1 MYDSGLLL
9 ERLQTVLTALERI
22 PRRCADISQPS
33 DFLANEAGLD
43 RMDAVCMI
51 LIAAGEEFKN
61 IDKQTEGKLFAR
73 YPQVQ
78 WRGAIGLRD
87 VLAHGYFDVDTEQ
100 LYTICKERIPVLI
113 ETIRKLSPKSKIVK
127 KKIINDGLPAIKPV

>member
-1 MYDSGLLL
+1 MSDANLLV
-9 ERLQTVLTALERI
+9 ERLQSVLTALERI
-22 PRRCADISQPS
+22 PRRCAGISQPS
-33 DFLANEAGLD
+33 DFLTSDAGID
-43 RMDAVCMI
+43 SMDAICMI

-61 IDKQTEGKLFAR
+61 IDRQTEGNLFAR

-100 LYTICKERIPVLI
+100 LYTICMERIPPLI
-113 ETIRKLSPKSKIVK
+113 ETVRKMIAD
-127 KKIINDGLPAIKPV
+127 IEHGAA

>member
-1 MYDSGLLL
+1 MSDANLLV

-22 PRRCADISQPS
+22 PRRCVGISQPS
-33 DFLANEAGLD
+33 DFLASDAGVD
-43 RMDAVCMI
+43 RMDAICMI
-51 LIAAGEEFKN
+51 LIAAGEEFKK
-61 IDKQTEGKLFAR
+61 IDRQTEGKLFAR

-100 LYTICKERIPVLI
+100 LYTICTERIPALI
-113 ETIRKLSPKSKIVK
+113 ETLKTMIENLER
-127 KKIINDGLPAIKPV
+127 GAA

>member
-1 MYDSGLLL
+1 MYDSSLLL
-9 ERLQTVLTALERI
+9 ERLQTVLMALERI

-33 DFLANEAGLD
+33 DFSADEAGLD
-43 RMDAVCMI
+43 RMDAICMI
-51 LIAAGEEFKN
+51 LIAVGEEFKS
-61 IDKQTEGKLFAR
+61 IDKQTEGNLFAR

-78 WRGAIGLRD
+78 WRGAMGLRD

-113 ETIRKLSPKSKIVK
+113 ETIRQM
-127 KKIINDGLPAIKPV
+127 IKDIEHGAAS

>member
-9 ERLQTVLTALERI
+9 ERLQAVLTALERI

-33 DFLANEAGLD
+33 DFLTSEAGLD
-43 RMDAVCMI
+43 RMDAICMI
-51 LIAAGEEFKN
+51 LIAAGKEFKR
-61 IDKQTEGKLFAR
+61 IDRQTEGELFAR

-87 VLAHGYFDVDTEQ
+87 VLAHGYFDVDVEQ
-100 LYTICKERIPVLI
+100 LYAICSKRIPVLI
-113 ETIRKLSPKSKIVK
+113 DTLRQMIR
-127 KKIINDGLPAIKPV
+127 DMQHGPA

>member
-33 DFLANEAGLD
+33 DFSADEAGLV

-73 YPQVQ
+73 YP
-78 WRGAIGLRD
+78 R
-87 VLAHGYFDVDTEQ
+87 VLAGGA
-100 LYTICKERIPVLI
+100 RG
-113 ETIRKLSPKSKIVK
+113 RR
-127 KKIINDGLPAIKPV
+127 GRA